1 MRLIRFAGTP
11 PKLLVLAWLAAGCSV
26 GDPAVEAPAPV
37 SQPIIAGTPIT
48 GDPAIMSLLSFM
60 GPRGAR
66 CTATLITPRLLLTAA
81 HCIFETPGF
90 TRQLFTGNN
99 DGNGTGPEIP
109 VKMVVSNPRYQGAPR
124 QGNDFCIVVLET
136 PLAIRPVRL
145 NRAPV
150 ESAQGKTVRYVGFG
164 LTTVGNPN
172 SGGVKRQ
179 NTAPLADV
187 SRLLLAIGPNAN
199 QVCEGDSGGPL
210 LLDDGQGEAIIGIG
224 SFVDAPACRRNA
236 FYQRIDTQIAWIDEQ
251 IQKFDPTG
259 SVPPA
264 DGGTPDTAPELKPDV
279 GAPDAMT
286 SPPAPELDARAPE
299 PPSGP
304 SLPTPTPDA
313 RAADARG
320 APGGAPQP
328 PPSTTTGG
336 GAAGGCSFGAARPT
350 GTGAGLLVFA
360 LLALAWALSPI
371 RQTSRQRQQRV
382 LSHFNQPL
390 QVAHGSTRS
399 L

>member
-1 MRLIRFAGTP
+1 MRLIRSVGVP
-11 PKLLVLAWLAAGCSV
+11 LEILILAAVAAGCS
-26 GDPAVEAPAPV
+26 GSEAAETPAPV
-37 SQPIIAGTPIT
+37 SQPIIAGTPVT

-99 DGNGTGPEIP
+99 DGNGTGTEVA

-124 QGNDFCIVVLET
+124 QGNDFCIVVLEAPMSIPT
-136 PLAIRPVRL
+136 VRL

-150 ESAQGKTVRYVGFG
+150 ESALGKTVRYVGYG
-164 LTTVGNPN
+164 LTAVGNPQ

-179 NTAPLADV
+179 NMAPLADV
-187 SRLLLAIGPNAN
+187 SRLLLGIGPNGN
-199 QVCEGDSGGPL
+199 QSCEGDSGGPL
-210 LLDDGQGEAIIGIG
+210 LLDDGQGESIIGIA

-251 IQKFDPTG
+251 IQKLDPGG
-259 SVPPA
+259 SAPPA
-264 DGGTPDTAPELKPDV
+264 DAGTADTAPPVIPDA
-279 GAPDAMT
+279 GAPEAT
-286 SPPAPELDARAPE
+286 TPPPAPTPDARAPE
-299 PPSGP
+299 PPGGP
-304 SLPTPTPDA
+304 NMPTPTPDA

-320 APGGAPQP
+320 TGGVSPQP

-336 GAAGGCSFGAARPT
+336 GAAGGCSYTAARPA
-350 GTGAGLLVFA
+350 GGETGAGLMIIA
-360 LLALAWALSPI
+360 LLALIWALSAT
-371 RQTSRQRQQRV
+371 RQTSGQSQ
-382 LSHFNQPL
+382 
-390 QVAHGSTRS
+390 
-399 L
+399 

>member
-1 MRLIRFAGTP
+1 MRLIRSVGTP
-11 PKLLVLAWLAAGCSV
+11 LKILVLTWLAAGCSGV
-26 GDPAVEAPAPV
+26 DPSDEAPAPV
-37 SQPIIAGTPIT
+37 GQPIIAGTPVT

-60 GPRGAR
+60 GARGAR

-124 QGNDFCIVVLET
+124 QGNDFCIVVLES

-150 ESAQGKTVRYVGFG
+150 ESAQGKTVRYVGYG
-164 LTTVGNPN
+164 LTAIGNPN

-199 QVCEGDSGGPL
+199 QTCEGDSGGPL
-210 LLDDGQGEAIIGIG
+210 LFDDGQGEAIIGIG

-251 IQKFDPTG
+251 IQKYDPTG
-259 SVPPA
+259 SSAPPA
-264 DGGTPDTAPELKPDV
+264 DGGVPDAAPELGPDA
-279 GAPDAMT
+279 GAPDSAT
-286 SPPAPELDARAPE
+286 TPPAPDARAPE

-304 SLPTPTPDA
+304 SMPTPTPDA

-320 APGGAPQP
+320 APAPQP
-328 PPSTTTGG
+328 PPATTTGG
-336 GAAGGCSFGAARPT
+336 GAAGGCSYAAARPA
-350 GTGAGLLVFA
+350 GGYAAARPAGGETGAGLLIIA
-360 LLALAWALSPI
+360 LLALAWALSVI
-371 RQTSRQRQQRV
+371 RRTSGQRQ
-382 LSHFNQPL
+382 
-390 QVAHGSTRS
+390 
-399 L
+399 